1 MNVSVP
7 HIPQLPPAPA
17 TAASPLGGTL
27 KSHAQPRAPQQS
39 QSHRRLSVWPR
50 LGPRISKSRIP
61 DSPLP
66 PLPETSAAPVASA
79 PALSLVSS
87 LLTRS
92 RIAGEMAASPSI
104 SGPLDALQS
113 IINDVL
119 VQTGKA
125 LRASRRD
132 SQGNLTYAYGPTQAK
147 LPDTIEQFHLTL
159 HDLETEILSAKS
171 VLLRDYNELQE
182 KKRQIMLRPSFQT
195 GDGQTKRPP
204 TVEMATP
211 PEPVF
216 KDEPMAEDTGV
227 KPMAPFPN
235 MSIDLAEPEP
245 MEISAKDLNGQQ
257 PQQQQPP
264 PPGGMNGLNATAS
277 PVIASQ
283 PPNVDQKPTA
293 DMHPGPSGPAMPP
306 AMPQTSGMNFTDM
319 EFTLAAPPGSEA
331 AGQPNTNTTK
341 EPSFD
346 MATFAPPEGGDDLLN
361 LNHLLPADANNA
373 SGAAPQPQTKT
384 DGGAAPVN
392 TDFFGPGSGAAD
404 GMDFDFSLGGSGD
417 DTFDDLMNNR
427 DSTFELMDAGGDFDT
442 AFFGLD
448 KTDENP
454 A

>member
-1 MNVSVP
+1 MNVFVP
-7 HIPQLPPAPA
+7 LNPQRPPAPA
-17 TAASPLGGTL
+17 TAASPLGGTFR
-27 KSHAQPRAPQQS
+27 KPSVRIRPRPPTSHAQPRASQQS
-39 QSHRRLSVWPR
+39 QSHRRLS
-50 LGPRISKSRIP
+50 SRNP

-66 PLPETSAAPVASA
+66 PLPDTSAAPVASA
-79 PALSLVSS
+79 PALSPFSS
-87 LLTRS
+87 LFTRS

-147 LPDTIEQFHLTL
+147 LPDTIEQFHMTL

-182 KKRQIMLRPSFQT
+182 KKRQILLRPSFQT

-216 KDEPMAEDTGV
+216 KDETMAEDTGV

-245 MEISAKDLNGQQ
+245 MEISVKDLNGQQ

-277 PVIASQ
+277 PAIASQ
-283 PPNVDQKPTA
+283 PPNVDPKPTA
-293 DMHPGPSGPAMPP
+293 DMHTGPSGPAMPP
-306 AMPQTSGMNFTDM
+306 AMPETSGMNFTDM

-331 AGQPNTNTTK
+331 AGQPNTTK

-373 SGAAPQPQTKT
+373 SGAAPRPQTKA

-448 KTDENP
+448 KADENP

>member
-1 MNVSVP
+1 
-7 HIPQLPPAPA
+7 
-17 TAASPLGGTL
+17 
-27 KSHAQPRAPQQS
+27 
-39 QSHRRLSVWPR
+39 
-50 LGPRISKSRIP
+50 
-61 DSPLP
+61 
-66 PLPETSAAPVASA
+66 
-79 PALSLVSS
+79 
-87 LLTRS
+87 
-92 RIAGEMAASPSI
+92 MAASPSI

-147 LPDTIEQFHLTL
+147 LPDTIEQFHMTL
-159 HDLETEILSAKS
+159 NELESEILSAKS

-182 KKRQIMLRPSFQT
+182 KKRQILLRPTFQT
-195 GDGQTKRPP
+195 VDGQTKRPP

-216 KDEPMAEDTGV
+216 KDEPMAEDTEA

-245 MEISAKDLNGQQ
+245 MEISAKEPNGQQ
-257 PQQQQPP
+257 AQQQQPP
-264 PPGGMNGLNATAS
+264 PPGGMNGLNANAS
-277 PVIASQ
+277 PGLV
-283 PPNVDQKPTA
+283 PPPPSGDQKPA
-293 DMHPGPSGPAMPP
+293 IDMQSGPPGPNMPP
-306 AMPQTSGMNFTDM
+306 AMPEPSGMNFTDM
-319 EFTLAAPPGSEA
+319 EFTLAAPPGGEGP
-331 AGQPNTNTTK
+331 GQPNTTK

-346 MATFAPPEGGDDLLN
+346 MATFAPAEGGDDLLN
-361 LNHLLPADANNA
+361 LNHLLPGDSNNA
-373 SGAAPQPQTKT
+373 SGAAPQPQMKA
-384 DGGAAPVN
+384 DGAAAPMN

-448 KTDENP
+448 KADENP

>member
-1 MNVSVP
+1 
-7 HIPQLPPAPA
+7 
-17 TAASPLGGTL
+17 
-27 KSHAQPRAPQQS
+27 
-39 QSHRRLSVWPR
+39 
-50 LGPRISKSRIP
+50 
-61 DSPLP
+61 
-66 PLPETSAAPVASA
+66 
-79 PALSLVSS
+79 
-87 LLTRS
+87 
-92 RIAGEMAASPSI
+92 MAASPSI

-147 LPDTIEQFHLTL
+147 LPDTIEQFHMTL
-159 HDLETEILSAKS
+159 NELESEILSAKS

-182 KKRQIMLRPSFQT
+182 KKRQILLRPTFQT
-195 GDGQTKRPP
+195 VDGQTKRPP

-216 KDEPMAEDTGV
+216 KDEPMAEDTEA

-245 MEISAKDLNGQQ
+245 MDISAKEPNGQQ
-257 PQQQQPP
+257 SQQQQQQQQPP
-264 PPGGMNGLNATAS
+264 PPGGMNGLNANPNS
-277 PVIASQ
+277 GLVPQ
-283 PPNVDQKPTA
+283 PPNADQRPTPE
-293 DMHPGPSGPAMPP
+293 MPSGPPGPNMPP
-306 AMPQTSGMNFTDM
+306 ALPETSGMNFTDM
-319 EFTLAAPPGSEA
+319 EFTLAAPPGGEVP
-331 AGQPNTNTTK
+331 GQPNTTK

-346 MATFAPPEGGDDLLN
+346 MATFAPAEGGDDLLN
-361 LNHLLPADANNA
+361 LNHLLPGDANNS
-373 SGAAPQPQTKT
+373 SGAAPQPPTKAE
-384 DGGAAPVN
+384 GGAAPVN

-448 KTDENP
+448 KADENP

>member
-1 MNVSVP
+1 M
-7 HIPQLPPAPA
+7 LR
-17 TAASPLGGTL
+17 
-27 KSHAQPRAPQQS
+27 PRS
-39 QSHRRLSVWPR
+39 
-50 LGPRISKSRIP
+50 
-61 DSPLP
+61 
-66 PLPETSAAPVASA
+66 
-79 PALSLVSS
+79 
-87 LLTRS
+87 
-92 RIAGEMAASPSI
+92 AGEMAASPSI

-147 LPDTIEQFHLTL
+147 LPDTIEQFHMTL
-159 HDLETEILSAKS
+159 NELESEILSAKS
-171 VLLRDYNELQE
+171 TLLRDYNELQE
-182 KKRQIMLRPSFQT
+182 KKRQILSRPTFQT
-195 GDGQTKRPP
+195 ADGQTKRPP

-216 KDEPMAEDTGV
+216 KDEPMAEDTEV

-235 MSIDLAEPEP
+235 MSINLAEPEP
-245 MEISAKDLNGQQ
+245 MEISAKETNGQ
-257 PQQQQPP
+257 PPQQQPP
-264 PPGGMNGLNATAS
+264 PPGGMNGLNGTAS
-277 PVIASQ
+277 PGLVPQ
-283 PPNVDQKPTA
+283 PLNADQKPMVE
-293 DMHPGPSGPAMPP
+293 MHSGPPGPNVPP
-306 AMPQTSGMNFTDM
+306 AMPEPSGMNFTDM
-319 EFTLAAPPGSEA
+319 EFTLAAPPGSEVP
-331 AGQPNTNTTK
+331 GQPNTSK

-346 MATFAPPEGGDDLLN
+346 MATFAPADGGDDLLS
-361 LNHLLPADANNA
+361 LNHLLPTDTNNA
-373 SGAAPQPQTKT
+373 PGAAPQPQMKMEEIKA
-384 DGGAAPVN
+384 DGGAAPMN

-448 KTDENP
+448 KADENP

>member
-1 MNVSVP
+1 
-7 HIPQLPPAPA
+7 
-17 TAASPLGGTL
+17 
-27 KSHAQPRAPQQS
+27 
-39 QSHRRLSVWPR
+39 
-50 LGPRISKSRIP
+50 
-61 DSPLP
+61 
-66 PLPETSAAPVASA
+66 
-79 PALSLVSS
+79 
-87 LLTRS
+87 
-92 RIAGEMAASPSI
+92 MAASPSI

-113 IINDVL
+113 IINDVVSPTSNLSPLLLSSFHRAIFPSPSHLYSLFCPSNFLPIVKL

-147 LPDTIEQFHLTL
+147 LPDTIEQFHMTL
-159 HDLETEILSAKS
+159 HDLETEIVSDSLPSDLHLPSLPSSSFARNCTHHCLLFFSFGQLSAKS

-182 KKRQIMLRPSFQT
+182 KKRQILLRPSFQT

-216 KDEPMAEDTGV
+216 KDETMAEDTGV

-245 MEISAKDLNGQQ
+245 MEISVKDLNGQQ

-277 PVIASQ
+277 PAIASQ
-283 PPNVDQKPTA
+283 PPNVDPKPTA
-293 DMHPGPSGPAMPP
+293 DMHTGPSGPAMPP
-306 AMPQTSGMNFTDM
+306 AMPETSGMNFTDM

-331 AGQPNTNTTK
+331 AGQPNTTK

-373 SGAAPQPQTKT
+373 SGAAPRPQTKA

-448 KTDENP
+448 KADENP

>member
-1 MNVSVP
+1 M
-7 HIPQLPPAPA
+7 A
-17 TAASPLGGTL
+17 T
-27 KSHAQPRAPQQS
+27 
-39 QSHRRLSVWPR
+39 
-50 LGPRISKSRIP
+50 
-61 DSPLP
+61 
-66 PLPETSAAPVASA
+66 
-79 PALSLVSS
+79 
-87 LLTRS
+87 
-92 RIAGEMAASPSI
+92 SPSI

-147 LPDTIEQFHLTL
+147 LPETIEHFHMTL
-159 HDLETEILSAKS
+159 NDLESEILSAKS
-171 VLLRDYNELQE
+171 ALLRDYNELQE
-182 KKRQIMLRPSFQT
+182 KKRQILLRPTFQV
-195 GDGQTKRPP
+195 DGQTKRPP

-216 KDEPMAEDTGV
+216 KDEPMAEDTEV

-245 MEISAKDLNGQQ
+245 MEVSAKEINGQQ
-257 PQQQQPP
+257 PQQKQQPP
-264 PPGGMNGLNATAS
+264 PPGGMNGLNGTAS
-277 PVIASQ
+277 PGLVPQ
-283 PPNVDQKPTA
+283 PPIVDQKPMVE
-293 DMHPGPSGPAMPP
+293 MHPGPSGAPNPP
-306 AMPQTSGMNFTDM
+306 AMPEPSGMNFTDM

-331 AGQPNTNTTK
+331 PGQQPNASK

-346 MATFAPPEGGDDLLN
+346 MTTFAPADGGGDDLLN
-361 LNHLLPADANNA
+361 LNHLLPNDPNNPP
-373 SGAAPQPQTKT
+373 GAAPQPQMKMEEVKA
-384 DGGAAPVN
+384 DGGAATTVN

-448 KTDENP
+448 KADENP